1 MRTGDFS
8 GENLNHIFDDIN
20 YDLNLLYSKPCDYT
34 SNLILNHLRD
44 KIFILEYTIK
54 AITPT
59 ISLQPQ
65 PLPIQPEEYP
75 DNQSQI
81 PMQPVSSENN
91 AMFTSQDLS
100 GFDGMNGNPAYVA
113 INGIVYD
120 VTDNAAWAAATH
132 FGLRAG
138 NDLTGEFA
146 SCHAG
151 QPILSKLKVV
161 GRLVD
166 NEK

>member
-1 MRTGDFS
+1 MIDNFLS
-8 GENLNHIFDDIN
+8 ENLNYIFDDIN
-20 YDLNLLYSKPCDYT
+20 YDLNLLYSIPCDDTRY
-34 SNLILNHLRD
+34 LVLNHLRD
-44 KIFILEYTIK
+44 KIHMLEYTIK
-54 AITPT
+54 ATNPRN
-59 ISLQPQ
+59 SLKSQ
-65 PLPIQPEEYP
+65 PLPITPEEYS
-75 DNQSQI
+75 DDQWQD
-81 PMQPVSSENN
+81 PMQPVSSRNN
-91 AMFTSQDLS
+91 VTFTSKDLS

-138 NDLTGEFA
+138 KDLTGEFA

-151 QPILSKLKVV
+151 QPVLSKLKVV

-166 NEK
+166 HEK